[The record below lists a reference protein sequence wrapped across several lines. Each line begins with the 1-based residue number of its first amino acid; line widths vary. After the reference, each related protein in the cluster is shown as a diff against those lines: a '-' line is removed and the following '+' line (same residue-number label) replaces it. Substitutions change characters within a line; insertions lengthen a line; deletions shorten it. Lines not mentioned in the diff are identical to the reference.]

1 MAAKAFDI
9 RYPGISVYEALT
21 SKDLSE
27 EEKAKIVAE
36 AIDSLSKEFPNLKHV
51 ATQNDVTQTELKLT
65 KEIEIIR
72 KEIKELELRLS
83 QNIQD
88 SELRLTKEIED
99 TKKEIKELDLKLT
112 KEIKELDVKLTKEIE
127 DTRKEIK
134 ELDLKLTKEIKELDV
149 KLTKEIEDT
158 KKEIKELDLKLTK
171 EIKELDIKSSKERDA
186 IKLALTK
193 EIENTKFTML
203 KWQFIFWASQ
213 MGVILTIAYK
223 ILSIKG

>member
-9 RYPGISVYEALT
+9 RYPGISVYEALV
-21 SKDLSE
+21 SKDLSK

-51 ATQNDVTQTELKLT
+51 ATQRDLSETELKLM
-65 KEIEIIR
+65 
-72 KEIKELELRLS
+72 KEIKELDVKLS
-83 QNIQD
+83 KDIQD
-88 SELRLTKEIED
+88 SELRLTKEIEN
-99 TKKEIKELDLKLT
+99 
-112 KEIKELDVKLTKEIE
+112 
-127 DTRKEIK
+127 TR
-134 ELDLKLTKEIKELDV
+134 
-149 KLTKEIEDT
+149 
-158 KKEIKELDLKLTK
+158 KEIKELDLKLTK

-223 ILSIKG
+223 ILSVKG

>member
-72 KEIKELELRLS
+72 KEIKELELKLS
-83 QNIQD
+83 KNIQD
-88 SELRLTKEIED
+88 SELRLTKEIEN
-99 TKKEIKELDLKLT
+99 TRKEIKELDAKLT

-127 DTRKEIK
+127 NTRKEIK
-134 ELDLKLTKEIKELDV
+134 ELDV
-149 KLTKEIEDT
+149 
-158 KKEIKELDLKLTK
+158 KLTK

>member
-127 DTRKEIK
+127 DTK
-134 ELDLKLTKEIKELDV
+134 KEIKELDV

-158 KKEIKELDLKLTK
+158 RKEIKELDLKLTK